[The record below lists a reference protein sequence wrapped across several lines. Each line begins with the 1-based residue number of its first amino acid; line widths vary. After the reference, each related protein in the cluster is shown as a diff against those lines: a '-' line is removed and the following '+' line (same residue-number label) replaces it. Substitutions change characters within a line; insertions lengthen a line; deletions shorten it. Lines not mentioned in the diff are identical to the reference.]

1 MVESVVPRDNVG
13 IVAGATLN
21 LVQVDAGLVV
31 VPTVLVGLA
40 VLVTSNLEV
49 DVATAIRIVQRE
61 AGQGRLIAELHRKG
75 GTIHLGAVHNG
86 SLGVDTEVVRN
97 GLFSRRGAV
106 VVGGNRQLVVAV
118 GKACVLAF
126 LQVDGPRLLPLFNPA
141 HPFFFRIDGR
151 LEVLEGGEGGNALA
165 RLIRVRGG
173 HLVNAAQR
181 ARARADRCGCTRDR
195 GTGDHVALSVRTTLA
210 FPPLEEGVVAEE
222 AAPVTVVDARGSSVG
237 VTLGNERIEDRRLG
251 PGSVEAQERNAQVGL
266 TVRTRGEAHE
276 TVQEGARRSVG
287 GDVLS
292 KLVAGLDINADRGFT
307 LGRNRHARAREGNA
321 DALAVPVSGVTGEE
335 TALNVLGQSLGRE
348 LVRSR
353 RVGHVV
359 QGDVEVPAV
368 GAVPQ
373 FRLGAGR
380 VGSTVH
386 GRVHG
391 RGRGTLKVR
400 QACTLLTR
408 GVVGT
413 ATLSG
418 IHNRDR
424 SSHDQVLD
432 NIHLLTIIQRREER
446 VVLNALK
453 HDGAGTGHLGRCHGR
468 TGHHL
473 VAAAGH
479 GGVDVAAGGGHLRLE
494 AHVRRHAPR
503 AEIGHLVVAVCPVP
517 RVLNGRDRDHR
528 SEGARLTQGRGIRVR
543 GVGQVLA
550 RLVAVAGLELVAA
563 SNVESDALLL
573 QLLVHAREQGVGI
586 AVHAGRAAEGHV
598 HGVRMQSSHVI
609 QGCEQRGVGDAA
621 TAAARNLR
629 NDDLSIGGDT
639 HDLITIG
646 CGDAGDVRAV
656 GTRRGGIV
664 VTVRVVVGEGE
675 LLGHVGAAL
684 AHLLCQRCALGT
696 VDRGSSVQG
705 SRECG
710 VVHFHARVDDGDDLA
725 FALLS
730 NLVSVHH
737 DLRAQ
742 VIGVLRT

>member
-1 MVESVVPRDNVG
+1 MVESVVPRDNIG

-86 SLGVDTEVVRN
+86 GLGVDTEVVRN
-97 GLFSRRGAV
+97 GLFSRRGAI

-173 HLVNAAQR
+173 HLVNTAQR
-181 ARARADRCGCTRDR
+181 ARARADRCGRTRDR
-195 GTGDHVALSVRTTLA
+195 GTGDHVALGVGTTLA

-237 VTLGNERIEDRRLG
+237 IALGNERVEDRRLG
-251 PGSVEAQERNAQVGL
+251 PGSVEAQERHAQVGL

-276 TVQEGARRSVG
+276 AVEEGARRCVG
-287 GDVLS
+287 GDVLG
-292 KLVAGLDINADRGFT
+292 KLVAGLDINADSGFT
-307 LGRNRHARAREGNA
+307 LGRNRHARAREGDA

-335 TALNVLGQSLGRE
+335 SALNVLGQSLGRE

-353 RVGHVV
+353 SVGHVV

-368 GAVPQ
+368 GAVTQ
-373 FRLGAGR
+373 VRLGTGGVGR
-380 VGSTVH
+380 AVH

-391 RGRGTLKVR
+391 RVCGSLKVS
-400 QACTLLTR
+400 QACALLTR

-432 NIHLLTIIQRREER
+432 NIHLLTVIQRREER

-453 HDGAGTGHLGRCHGR
+453 YDGAGTGHLGRCHGR

-479 GGVDVAAGGGHLRLE
+479 GGVDVATGGGHLRLE

-503 AEIGHLVVAVCPVP
+503 AEVRHLVGTATVP
-517 RVLNGRDRDHR
+517 RVFDGGHRHDGR
-528 SEGARLTQGRGIRVR
+528 EGGGFTQGRGVRVG

-550 RLVAVAGLELVAA
+550 RLVAISSRVFVAGGHVDDSA
-563 SNVESDALLL
+563 VVL
-573 QLLVHAREQGVGI
+573 QLLVHAREQGVGRT
-586 AVHAGRAAEGHV
+586 VHAGRAAEGQV
-598 HGVRMQSSHVI
+598 HDVRLNDRHVI
-609 QGCEQRGVGDAA
+609 QGSEQRGVGDAA

-629 NDDLSIGGDT
+629 NDDLSIGGNT
-639 HDLITIG
+639 HDLITVG
-646 CGDAGDVRAV
+646 CGDAGNVRAV
-656 GTRRGGIV
+656 GARRGGIV
-664 VTVRVVVGEGE
+664 VTVRIVVGEGE

-684 AHLLCQRCALGT
+684 AHLSRQSSALGT

-705 SRECG
+705 SRERG
-710 VVHFHARVDDGDDLA
+710 VAHVHARVDDGDDLA
-725 FALLS
+725 SALLS

>member
-86 SLGVDTEVVRN
+86 GLGVDTEVVRN
-97 GLFSRRGAV
+97 GLFSRRGAI

-173 HLVNAAQR
+173 HLVNTAQR
-181 ARARADRCGCTRDR
+181 ARARADRCGRTRDR
-195 GTGDHVALSVRTTLA
+195 GTGDHVALGVGTTLA

-237 VTLGNERIEDRRLG
+237 IALGNERVEDRRLG
-251 PGSVEAQERNAQVGL
+251 PGSVEAQERHAQVGL

-276 TVQEGARRSVG
+276 TVQEGARRCVG
-287 GDVLS
+287 GDVLG
-292 KLVAGLDINADRGFT
+292 KLVAGLDINADSGFT
-307 LGRNRHARAREGNA
+307 LGRNRHARAREGDA
-321 DALAVPVSGVTGEE
+321 DALAVPVGGVTGEE
-335 TALNVLGQSLGRE
+335 SALNVLGQSLGRE

-353 RVGHVV
+353 SVGHVV

-368 GAVPQ
+368 GAVTQ
-373 FRLGAGR
+373 VRLGTGGVGR
-380 VGSTVH
+380 AVH

-391 RGRGTLKVR
+391 RVCGSLKVS
-400 QACTLLTR
+400 QACALLTR

-432 NIHLLTIIQRREER
+432 NIHLLTVIQRREER

-453 HDGAGTGHLGRCHGR
+453 YDGAGTGHLGRCHGR

-479 GGVDVAAGGGHLRLE
+479 GGVDVATGGGHLRLE

-503 AEIGHLVVAVCPVP
+503 AEVRHLVGTATVP
-517 RVLNGRDRDHR
+517 RVFDGGHRHDGR
-528 SEGARLTQGRGIRVR
+528 EGGGFTQGRGVRVG

-550 RLVAVAGLELVAA
+550 RLVAISSRVFVAGGHVDDSA
-563 SNVESDALLL
+563 VVL
-573 QLLVHAREQGVGI
+573 QLLVHAREQGVGRT
-586 AVHAGRAAEGHV
+586 VHAGRAAEGQVHDVRLNDRHV
-598 HGVRMQSSHVI
+598 V
-609 QGCEQRGVGDAA
+609 QGGEQRGVGDAA
-621 TAAARNLR
+621 AATRDLAD
-629 NDDLSIGGDT
+629 DDLSIGGNT
-639 HDLITIG
+639 RDLTTVG
-646 CGDAGDVRAV
+646 CGDAGNVRAV
-656 GTRRGGIV
+656 RT
-664 VTVRVVVGEGE
+664 
-675 LLGHVGAAL
+675 
-684 AHLLCQRCALGT
+684 
-696 VDRGSSVQG
+696 
-705 SRECG
+705 SR
-710 VVHFHARVDDGDDLA
+710 
-725 FALLS
+725 
-730 NLVSVHH
+730 
-737 DLRAQ
+737 
-742 VIGVLRT
+742 

>member
-86 SLGVDTEVVRN
+86 GLGVDTEVVRN
-97 GLFSRRGAV
+97 GLFSRRGAI

-173 HLVNAAQR
+173 HLVNTAQR
-181 ARARADRCGCTRDR
+181 ARARADRCGRTRDR
-195 GTGDHVALSVRTTLA
+195 GTGDHVALGVGTTLA

-237 VTLGNERIEDRRLG
+237 IALGNERVEDRRLG
-251 PGSVEAQERNAQVGL
+251 PGSVEAQERHAQVGL

-276 TVQEGARRSVG
+276 TVQEGARRCVG
-287 GDVLS
+287 GDVLG
-292 KLVAGLDINADRGFT
+292 KLVAGLDINADSCFT
-307 LGRNRHARAREGNA
+307 LGRNRHARAREGDA

-335 TALNVLGQSLGRE
+335 SALNVLGQSLGRE

-353 RVGHVV
+353 SVGHVV

-368 GAVPQ
+368 GAVTQ
-373 FRLGAGR
+373 VRLGTGGVGR
-380 VGSTVH
+380 AVH

-391 RGRGTLKVR
+391 RVCGSLKVS
-400 QACTLLTR
+400 QACALLTR

-432 NIHLLTIIQRREER
+432 NIHLLTVIQRREER

-453 HDGAGTGHLGRCHGR
+453 YDGAGTGHLGRCHGR

-479 GGVDVAAGGGHLRLE
+479 GGVDVATGGGHLRLE

-503 AEIGHLVVAVCPVP
+503 AEVRHLVGTATVP
-517 RVLNGRDRDHR
+517 RVFDGGHRHDGR
-528 SEGARLTQGRGIRVR
+528 EGGGFTQGRGVRVG

-550 RLVAVAGLELVAA
+550 RLVAISSRVFVAGGHVDDSA
-563 SNVESDALLL
+563 VVL
-573 QLLVHAREQGVGI
+573 QLLVHAREQGVGRT
-586 AVHAGRAAEGHV
+586 VHAGRAAEGQVHDVRLNDRHV
-598 HGVRMQSSHVI
+598 V
-609 QGCEQRGVGDAA
+609 QGGEQRGVGDAA
-621 TAAARNLR
+621 AATRDLAD
-629 NDDLSIGGDT
+629 DDLSIGGNT
-639 HDLITIG
+639 RDLTTVG
-646 CGDAGDVRAV
+646 CGDAGNVRAV
-656 GTRRGGIV
+656 RT
-664 VTVRVVVGEGE
+664 
-675 LLGHVGAAL
+675 
-684 AHLLCQRCALGT
+684 
-696 VDRGSSVQG
+696 
-705 SRECG
+705 SR
-710 VVHFHARVDDGDDLA
+710 
-725 FALLS
+725 
-730 NLVSVHH
+730 
-737 DLRAQ
+737 
-742 VIGVLRT
+742 

>member
-1 MVESVVPRDNVG
+1 M
-13 IVAGATLN
+13 
-21 LVQVDAGLVV
+21 
-31 VPTVLVGLA
+31 
-40 VLVTSNLEV
+40 

-86 SLGVDTEVVRN
+86 GLGVDTEVVRN
-97 GLFSRRGAV
+97 GLFSRRGAI

-173 HLVNAAQR
+173 HLVNTAQR
-181 ARARADRCGCTRDR
+181 ARARADRCGRTRDR
-195 GTGDHVALSVRTTLA
+195 GTGDHVALGVGTTLA

-237 VTLGNERIEDRRLG
+237 IALGNERVEDRRLG
-251 PGSVEAQERNAQVGL
+251 PGSVEAQERHAQVGL

-276 TVQEGARRSVG
+276 TVQEGARRCVG
-287 GDVLS
+287 GDVLG
-292 KLVAGLDINADRGFT
+292 KLVAGLDINADSGFT
-307 LGRNRHARAREGNA
+307 LGRNRHARAREGDA
-321 DALAVPVSGVTGEE
+321 DALAVPVGGVTGEE
-335 TALNVLGQSLGRE
+335 SALNVLGQSLGRE

-353 RVGHVV
+353 SVGHVV

-368 GAVPQ
+368 GAVTQ
-373 FRLGAGR
+373 VRLGTGGVGR
-380 VGSTVH
+380 AVH

-391 RGRGTLKVR
+391 RVCGSLKVS
-400 QACTLLTR
+400 QACALLTR

-432 NIHLLTIIQRREER
+432 NIHLLTVIQRREER

-453 HDGAGTGHLGRCHGR
+453 YDGAGTGHLGRCHGR

-479 GGVDVAAGGGHLRLE
+479 GGVDVATGGGHLRLE

-503 AEIGHLVVAVCPVP
+503 AEVRHLVGTATVP
-517 RVLNGRDRDHR
+517 RVFDGGHRHDGR
-528 SEGARLTQGRGIRVR
+528 EGGGFTQGRGVRVG

-550 RLVAVAGLELVAA
+550 RLVAISSRVFVAGGHVDDSA
-563 SNVESDALLL
+563 VVL
-573 QLLVHAREQGVGI
+573 QLLVHAREQGVGRT
-586 AVHAGRAAEGHV
+586 VHAGRAAEGQVHDVRLNDRHV
-598 HGVRMQSSHVI
+598 V
-609 QGCEQRGVGDAA
+609 QGGEQRGVGDAA
-621 TAAARNLR
+621 AATRDLAD
-629 NDDLSIGGDT
+629 DDLSIGGNT
-639 HDLITIG
+639 RDLTTVG
-646 CGDAGDVRAV
+646 CGDAGNVRAV
-656 GTRRGGIV
+656 RT
-664 VTVRVVVGEGE
+664 
-675 LLGHVGAAL
+675 
-684 AHLLCQRCALGT
+684 
-696 VDRGSSVQG
+696 
-705 SRECG
+705 SR
-710 VVHFHARVDDGDDLA
+710 
-725 FALLS
+725 
-730 NLVSVHH
+730 
-737 DLRAQ
+737 
-742 VIGVLRT
+742 

>member
-86 SLGVDTEVVRN
+86 GLGVDTEVVRN
-97 GLFSRRGAV
+97 GLFSRRGAI

-173 HLVNAAQR
+173 HLVNTAQR
-181 ARARADRCGCTRDR
+181 ARARADRCGRTRDR
-195 GTGDHVALSVRTTLA
+195 GTGDHVALGVGTTLA

-237 VTLGNERIEDRRLG
+237 IALGNERVEDRRLG
-251 PGSVEAQERNAQVGL
+251 PGSVEAQERHAQVGL

-276 TVQEGARRSVG
+276 TVQEGARRCVG
-287 GDVLS
+287 GDVLG
-292 KLVAGLDINADRGFT
+292 KLVAGLDINADSGFT
-307 LGRNRHARAREGNA
+307 LGRNRHARAREGDA

-335 TALNVLGQSLGRE
+335 SALNVLGQSLGRE

-353 RVGHVV
+353 SVGHVV

-368 GAVPQ
+368 GAVTQ
-373 FRLGAGR
+373 VRLGTGGVGR
-380 VGSTVH
+380 AVH

-391 RGRGTLKVR
+391 RVCGSLKVS
-400 QACTLLTR
+400 QACALLTR

-432 NIHLLTIIQRREER
+432 NIHLLTVIQRREER

-453 HDGAGTGHLGRCHGR
+453 YDGAGTGHLGRCHGR

-479 GGVDVAAGGGHLRLE
+479 GGVDVATGGGHLRLE

-503 AEIGHLVVAVCPVP
+503 AEVRHLVGTATVP
-517 RVLNGRDRDHR
+517 RVFDGGHRHDGR
-528 SEGARLTQGRGIRVR
+528 EGGGFTQGRGVRVG

-550 RLVAVAGLELVAA
+550 RLVAISSRVFVAGGHVDDSA
-563 SNVESDALLL
+563 VVL
-573 QLLVHAREQGVGI
+573 QLLVHAREQGVGRT
-586 AVHAGRAAEGHV
+586 VHAGRAAEGQVHDVRLNDRHV
-598 HGVRMQSSHVI
+598 V
-609 QGCEQRGVGDAA
+609 QGGEQRGVGDAA
-621 TAAARNLR
+621 TATRDLAD
-629 NDDLSIGGDT
+629 DDLSIGGNT
-639 HDLITIG
+639 RDLTTVG
-646 CGDAGDVRAV
+646 CGDAGNVRAV
-656 GTRRGGIV
+656 RT
-664 VTVRVVVGEGE
+664 
-675 LLGHVGAAL
+675 
-684 AHLLCQRCALGT
+684 
-696 VDRGSSVQG
+696 
-705 SRECG
+705 SR
-710 VVHFHARVDDGDDLA
+710 
-725 FALLS
+725 
-730 NLVSVHH
+730 
-737 DLRAQ
+737 
-742 VIGVLRT
+742 

>member
-86 SLGVDTEVVRN
+86 GLGVDTEVVRN
-97 GLFSRRGAV
+97 GLFSRRGAI

-173 HLVNAAQR
+173 HLVNTAQR
-181 ARARADRCGCTRDR
+181 ARARADRCGRTRDR
-195 GTGDHVALSVRTTLA
+195 GTGDHVALGVGTTLA

-237 VTLGNERIEDRRLG
+237 IALGNERVEDRRLG
-251 PGSVEAQERNAQVGL
+251 PGSVEAQERHAQVGL

-276 TVQEGARRSVG
+276 TVQEGARRCVG
-287 GDVLS
+287 GDVLG
-292 KLVAGLDINADRGFT
+292 KLVAGLDINADSGFT
-307 LGRNRHARAREGNA
+307 LGRNRHARAREGDA

-335 TALNVLGQSLGRE
+335 SALNVLGQSLGRE

-353 RVGHVV
+353 SVGHVV

-368 GAVPQ
+368 GAVTQ
-373 FRLGAGR
+373 VRLGTGGVGR
-380 VGSTVH
+380 AVH

-391 RGRGTLKVR
+391 RVCGSLKVS
-400 QACTLLTR
+400 QACALLTR

-432 NIHLLTIIQRREER
+432 NIHLLTVIQRREER

-453 HDGAGTGHLGRCHGR
+453 YDGAGTGHLGRCHGR

-479 GGVDVAAGGGHLRLE
+479 GGVDVATGGGHLRLE

-503 AEIGHLVVAVCPVP
+503 AEVRHLVGTATVP
-517 RVLNGRDRDHR
+517 RVFDGGHRHDGR
-528 SEGARLTQGRGIRVR
+528 EGGGFTQGRGVRVG

-550 RLVAVAGLELVAA
+550 RLVAISSRVFVAGGHVDDSA
-563 SNVESDALLL
+563 VVL
-573 QLLVHAREQGVGI
+573 QLLVHAREQGVGRT
-586 AVHAGRAAEGHV
+586 VHAGRAAEGHV
-598 HGVRMQSSHVI
+598 HDVRLNDRHVV
-609 QGCEQRGVGDAA
+609 QGGEQRGVGDAA
-621 TAAARNLR
+621 AATRDLAD
-629 NDDLSIGGDT
+629 DDLSIGGNT
-639 HDLITIG
+639 HDLITVG
-646 CGDAGDVRAV
+646 CGDAGNVRAV
-656 GTRRGGIV
+656 RT
-664 VTVRVVVGEGE
+664 
-675 LLGHVGAAL
+675 
-684 AHLLCQRCALGT
+684 
-696 VDRGSSVQG
+696 
-705 SRECG
+705 SR
-710 VVHFHARVDDGDDLA
+710 
-725 FALLS
+725 
-730 NLVSVHH
+730 
-737 DLRAQ
+737 
-742 VIGVLRT
+742 

>member
-86 SLGVDTEVVRN
+86 GLGVDTEVVRN
-97 GLFSRRGAV
+97 GLFSRRGAI

-173 HLVNAAQR
+173 HLVNTAQR
-181 ARARADRCGCTRDR
+181 ARARADRCGRTRDR
-195 GTGDHVALSVRTTLA
+195 GTGDHVALGVGTTLA

-237 VTLGNERIEDRRLG
+237 IALGNERVEDRRLG
-251 PGSVEAQERNAQVGL
+251 PGSVEAQERHAQVGL

-276 TVQEGARRSVG
+276 TVQEGARRCVG
-287 GDVLS
+287 GDVLG
-292 KLVAGLDINADRGFT
+292 KLVAGLDINADSGFT
-307 LGRNRHARAREGNA
+307 LGRNRHARAREGDA

-335 TALNVLGQSLGRE
+335 SALNVLGQSLGRE

-353 RVGHVV
+353 SVGHVV

-368 GAVPQ
+368 GAVTQ
-373 FRLGAGR
+373 VRLGTGGVGR
-380 VGSTVH
+380 AVH

-391 RGRGTLKVR
+391 RVCGSLKVS
-400 QACTLLTR
+400 QACALLTR

-432 NIHLLTIIQRREER
+432 NIHLLTVIQRREER

-453 HDGAGTGHLGRCHGR
+453 YDGAGTGHLGRCHGR

-479 GGVDVAAGGGHLRLE
+479 GGVDVATGGGHLRLE

-503 AEIGHLVVAVCPVP
+503 AEVRHLVGTATVP
-517 RVLNGRDRDHR
+517 RVFDGGHRHDGR
-528 SEGARLTQGRGIRVR
+528 EGGGFTQGRGVRVG

-550 RLVAVAGLELVAA
+550 RLVAISSRVFVAGGHVDDSA
-563 SNVESDALLL
+563 VVL
-573 QLLVHAREQGVGI
+573 QLLVHAREQGVGRT
-586 AVHAGRAAEGHV
+586 VHAGRAAEGQV
-598 HGVRMQSSHVI
+598 HDVRLNDRHVI
-609 QGCEQRGVGDAA
+609 QGGEQRGVGDAA
-621 TAAARNLR
+621 AATRDLAD
-629 NDDLSIGGDT
+629 DDLSIGGNT
-639 HDLITIG
+639 RDLTTVG
-646 CGDAGDVRAV
+646 CGDAGNVRAV
-656 GTRRGGIV
+656 RT
-664 VTVRVVVGEGE
+664 
-675 LLGHVGAAL
+675 
-684 AHLLCQRCALGT
+684 
-696 VDRGSSVQG
+696 
-705 SRECG
+705 SR
-710 VVHFHARVDDGDDLA
+710 
-725 FALLS
+725 
-730 NLVSVHH
+730 
-737 DLRAQ
+737 
-742 VIGVLRT
+742 

>member
-86 SLGVDTEVVRN
+86 GLGVDTEVVRN
-97 GLFSRRGAV
+97 GLFSRRGAI

-173 HLVNAAQR
+173 HLVNTAQR
-181 ARARADRCGCTRDR
+181 ARARADRCGRTRDR
-195 GTGDHVALSVRTTLA
+195 GTGDHVALGVGTTLA

-237 VTLGNERIEDRRLG
+237 IALGNERVEDRRLG
-251 PGSVEAQERNAQVGL
+251 PGSVEAQERHAQVGL

-276 TVQEGARRSVG
+276 TVQEGARRCVG
-287 GDVLS
+287 GDVLG
-292 KLVAGLDINADRGFT
+292 KLVAGLDINADSGFT
-307 LGRNRHARAREGNA
+307 LGRNRHARAREGDA

-335 TALNVLGQSLGRE
+335 SALNVLGQSLGRE

-353 RVGHVV
+353 SVGHVV

-368 GAVPQ
+368 GAVTQ
-373 FRLGAGR
+373 VRLGTGGVGR
-380 VGSTVH
+380 AVH

-391 RGRGTLKVR
+391 RVCGSLKVS
-400 QACTLLTR
+400 QACALLTR

-432 NIHLLTIIQRREER
+432 NIHLLTVIQRREER

-453 HDGAGTGHLGRCHGR
+453 YDGAGTGHLGRCHGR

-479 GGVDVAAGGGHLRLE
+479 GGVDVATGGGHLRLE

-503 AEIGHLVVAVCPVP
+503 AEVRHLVGTATVP
-517 RVLNGRDRDHR
+517 RVFDGGHRHDGR
-528 SEGARLTQGRGIRVR
+528 EGGGFTQGRGVRVG

-550 RLVAVAGLELVAA
+550 RLVAISSRVFVAGGHVDDSA
-563 SNVESDALLL
+563 VVL
-573 QLLVHAREQGVGI
+573 QLLVHAREQGVGRT
-586 AVHAGRAAEGHV
+586 VHAGRAAEGQVHDVRLNDRHV
-598 HGVRMQSSHVI
+598 V
-609 QGCEQRGVGDAA
+609 QGGEQRGVGDAA
-621 TAAARNLR
+621 AATRDLAD
-629 NDDLSIGGDT
+629 DDLSIGGNT
-639 HDLITIG
+639 RDLTTVG
-646 CGDAGDVRAV
+646 CGDAGNVRAV
-656 GTRRGGIV
+656 RT
-664 VTVRVVVGEGE
+664 
-675 LLGHVGAAL
+675 
-684 AHLLCQRCALGT
+684 
-696 VDRGSSVQG
+696 
-705 SRECG
+705 SR
-710 VVHFHARVDDGDDLA
+710 
-725 FALLS
+725 
-730 NLVSVHH
+730 
-737 DLRAQ
+737 
-742 VIGVLRT
+742 

>member
-1 MVESVVPRDNVG
+1 MVESVVPRDNIG

-86 SLGVDTEVVRN
+86 GLGVDTEVVRN
-97 GLFSRRGAV
+97 GLFSRRGAI

-173 HLVNAAQR
+173 HLVNTAQR
-181 ARARADRCGCTRDR
+181 ARARADRCGRTRDR
-195 GTGDHVALSVRTTLA
+195 GTGDHVALGVGTTLA

-237 VTLGNERIEDRRLG
+237 IALGNERVEDRRLG
-251 PGSVEAQERNAQVGL
+251 PGSVEAQERHAQVGL

-276 TVQEGARRSVG
+276 AVKEGARRCVG
-287 GDVLS
+287 GDVLG
-292 KLVAGLDINADRGFT
+292 KLVAGLDINADSGFT
-307 LGRNRHARAREGNA
+307 LGRNRHARAREGDA

-335 TALNVLGQSLGRE
+335 SALNVLGQSLGRE

-353 RVGHVV
+353 SVGHVV

-368 GAVPQ
+368 GAVTQ
-373 FRLGAGR
+373 VRLGTGGVGR
-380 VGSTVH
+380 AVH

-391 RGRGTLKVR
+391 RVCGSLKVS
-400 QACTLLTR
+400 QACALLTR

-432 NIHLLTIIQRREER
+432 DVGLLARAHRGEER

-453 HDGAGTGHLGRCHGR
+453 HDGADAGDLRGRHR
-468 TGHHL
+468 RARLVL

-479 GGVDVAAGGGHLRLE
+479 GGVDVATGGGHLRLE

-503 AEIGHLVVAVCPVP
+503 AEVRHLVGTATVP
-517 RVLNGRDRDHR
+517 RVFDGGHRHDGR
-528 SEGARLTQGRGIRVR
+528 EGGGFTQGRGVRVG

-550 RLVAVAGLELVAA
+550 RLVAISSRVFVAGGHVDDSA
-563 SNVESDALLL
+563 VVL
-573 QLLVHAREQGVGI
+573 QLLVHAREQGVGRT
-586 AVHAGRAAEGHV
+586 VHAGRAAEGHV
-598 HGVRMQSSHVI
+598 HDVRLNVRHVI
-609 QGCEQRGVGDAA
+609 QGSEQRGVGDAA

-629 NDDLSIGGDT
+629 NDDLSIGGNT
-639 HDLITIG
+639 HDLITVG
-646 CGDAGDVRAV
+646 CGDAGNVRAV
-656 GTRRGGIV
+656 GARRGGIV
-664 VTVRVVVGEGE
+664 VTVRIVVGEGE

-684 AHLLCQRCALGT
+684 AHLLRQSSALGT

-705 SRECG
+705 SRERG
-710 VVHFHARVDDGDDLA
+710 VAHVHARVDDGDDLA
-725 FALLS
+725 SALLS

>member
-86 SLGVDTEVVRN
+86 GLGVDTEVVRN
-97 GLFSRRGAV
+97 GLFSRRGAI

-173 HLVNAAQR
+173 HLVNTAQR
-181 ARARADRCGCTRDR
+181 ARARADRCGRTRDR
-195 GTGDHVALSVRTTLA
+195 GTGDHVALGVGTTLA

-237 VTLGNERIEDRRLG
+237 IALGNERVEDRRLG
-251 PGSVEAQERNAQVGL
+251 PGSVEAQERHAQVGL

-276 TVQEGARRSVG
+276 TVQEGARRCVG
-287 GDVLS
+287 GDVLG
-292 KLVAGLDINADRGFT
+292 KLVAGLDINADSGFT
-307 LGRNRHARAREGNA
+307 LGRNRHARAREGDA

-335 TALNVLGQSLGRE
+335 SALNVLGQSLGRE

-353 RVGHVV
+353 SVGHVV

-368 GAVPQ
+368 GAVTQ
-373 FRLGAGR
+373 VRLGTGGVGR
-380 VGSTVH
+380 AVH

-391 RGRGTLKVR
+391 RGRGRLNVHE
-400 QACTLLTR
+400 ACALLTR

-432 NIHLLTIIQRREER
+432 NIHLLTVIQRREER

-453 HDGAGTGHLGRCHGR
+453 HDGADAGDLRGRHR
-468 TGHHL
+468 RARLVL

-479 GGVDVAAGGGHLRLE
+479 GGVDVATGGGHLRLE

-503 AEIGHLVVAVCPVP
+503 AEVRHLVGTATVP
-517 RVLNGRDRDHR
+517 RVFDGGHRHDGR
-528 SEGARLTQGRGIRVR
+528 EGGGFTQGRGVRVG

-550 RLVAVAGLELVAA
+550 RLVAISSRVFVAGGHVDDSA
-563 SNVESDALLL
+563 VVL
-573 QLLVHAREQGVGI
+573 QLLVHAREQGVGRT
-586 AVHAGRAAEGHV
+586 VHAGRAAEGQV
-598 HGVRMQSSHVI
+598 HDVRLNDRHVI
-609 QGCEQRGVGDAA
+609 QGSEQRGVGDAA
-621 TAAARNLR
+621 AATRNLAD
-629 NDDLSIGGDT
+629 DDLSIGGNT
-639 HDLITIG
+639 RDLTTVG
-646 CGDAGDVRAV
+646 CGDAGNVRAV
-656 GTRRGGIV
+656 RT
-664 VTVRVVVGEGE
+664 
-675 LLGHVGAAL
+675 
-684 AHLLCQRCALGT
+684 
-696 VDRGSSVQG
+696 
-705 SRECG
+705 SR
-710 VVHFHARVDDGDDLA
+710 
-725 FALLS
+725 
-730 NLVSVHH
+730 
-737 DLRAQ
+737 
-742 VIGVLRT
+742 

>member
-1 MVESVVPRDNVG
+1 MVFLNPGHPPLVG
-13 IVAGATLN
+13 VIHRLPVLRGGEGSDAL
-21 LVQVDAGLVV
+21 AGLVR
-31 VPTVLVGLA
+31 VG
-40 VLVTSNLEV
+40 
-49 DVATAIRIVQRE
+49 R
-61 AGQGRLIAELHRKG
+61 GHR
-75 GTIHLGAVHNG
+75 
-86 SLGVDTEVVRN
+86 
-97 GLFSRRGAV
+97 
-106 VVGGNRQLVVAV
+106 
-118 GKACVLAF
+118 
-126 LQVDGPRLLPLFNPA
+126 VDGP
-141 HPFFFRIDGR
+141 
-151 LEVLEGGEGGNALA
+151 
-165 RLIRVRGG
+165 
-173 HLVNAAQR
+173 QR
-181 ARARADRCGCTRDR
+181 ARARSDGRGRARGR
-195 GTGDHVALSVRTTLA
+195 GTGDHVAVGVGTTLA
-210 FPPLEEGVVAEE
+210 LAALDEGVVAEE
-222 AAPVTVVDARGSSVG
+222 AAVLAVVDGRGSSVA
-237 VTLGNERIEDRRLG
+237 VTLGEHLIEDRRRA
-251 PGSVEAQERNAQVGL
+251 PGSVEAQVGHGH
-266 TVRTRGEAHE
+266 VGMAIRASREAHE
-276 TVQEGARRSVG
+276 AVQEGARGGVRAHPLGELAAG
-287 GDVLS
+287 GDVDTNG
-292 KLVAGLDINADRGFT
+292 GLA
-307 LGRNRHARAREGNA
+307 LGGDGHAVVGEGDA
-321 DALAVPVSGVTGEE
+321 DALAVPVGGAAGEE
-335 TALNVLGQSLGRE
+335 AARDVFRQGLSGEIVGR
-348 LVRSR
+348 R
-353 RVGHVV
+353 RAGHVV
-359 QGDVEVPAV
+359 QGDVEVPAL
-368 GAVPQ
+368 GAVTE

-391 RGRGTLKVR
+391 RVCGTLKVR

-528 SEGARLTQGRGIRVR
+528 GEGARLAQGRGVRVR

-550 RLVAVAGLELVAA
+550 RLVAVAGLELVAS

-598 HGVRMQSSHVI
+598 HGVRMQSSHII

-664 VTVRVVVGEGE
+664 VTVRIVVGEGE

>member
-1 MVESVVPRDNVG
+1 M
-13 IVAGATLN
+13 
-21 LVQVDAGLVV
+21 
-31 VPTVLVGLA
+31 
-40 VLVTSNLEV
+40 

-86 SLGVDTEVVRN
+86 GLGVDTEVVRN
-97 GLFSRRGAV
+97 GLFSRRGAI

-173 HLVNAAQR
+173 HLVNTAQR
-181 ARARADRCGCTRDR
+181 ARARADRCGRTRDR
-195 GTGDHVALSVRTTLA
+195 GTGDHVALGVGTTLA

-237 VTLGNERIEDRRLG
+237 IALGNERVEDRRLG
-251 PGSVEAQERNAQVGL
+251 PGSVEAQERHAQVGL

-276 TVQEGARRSVG
+276 TVQEGARRCVG
-287 GDVLS
+287 GDVLG
-292 KLVAGLDINADRGFT
+292 KLVAGLDINADSGFT
-307 LGRNRHARAREGNA
+307 LGRNRHARAREGDA

-335 TALNVLGQSLGRE
+335 SALNVLGQSLGRE

-353 RVGHVV
+353 SVGHVV

-368 GAVPQ
+368 GAVTQ
-373 FRLGAGR
+373 VRLGTGGVGR
-380 VGSTVH
+380 AVH

-391 RGRGTLKVR
+391 RVCGSLKVS
-400 QACTLLTR
+400 QACALLTR

-432 NIHLLTIIQRREER
+432 NIHLLTVIQRREER

-453 HDGAGTGHLGRCHGR
+453 YDGAGTGHLGRCHGR

-479 GGVDVAAGGGHLRLE
+479 GGVDVATGGGHLRLE

-503 AEIGHLVVAVCPVP
+503 AEVRHLVGTATVP
-517 RVLNGRDRDHR
+517 RVFDGGHRHDGR
-528 SEGARLTQGRGIRVR
+528 EGGGFTQGRGVRVG

-550 RLVAVAGLELVAA
+550 RLVAISSRVFVAGGHVDDSA
-563 SNVESDALLL
+563 VVL
-573 QLLVHAREQGVGI
+573 QLLVHAREQGVGRT
-586 AVHAGRAAEGHV
+586 VHAGRAAEGQVHDVRLNDRHV
-598 HGVRMQSSHVI
+598 V
-609 QGCEQRGVGDAA
+609 QGGEQRGVGDAA
-621 TAAARNLR
+621 AATRDLAD
-629 NDDLSIGGDT
+629 DDLSIGGNT
-639 HDLITIG
+639 RDLTTVG
-646 CGDAGDVRAV
+646 CGDAGNVRAV
-656 GTRRGGIV
+656 RT
-664 VTVRVVVGEGE
+664 
-675 LLGHVGAAL
+675 
-684 AHLLCQRCALGT
+684 
-696 VDRGSSVQG
+696 
-705 SRECG
+705 SR
-710 VVHFHARVDDGDDLA
+710 
-725 FALLS
+725 
-730 NLVSVHH
+730 
-737 DLRAQ
+737 
-742 VIGVLRT
+742 

>member
-1 MVESVVPRDNVG
+1 M
-13 IVAGATLN
+13 
-21 LVQVDAGLVV
+21 
-31 VPTVLVGLA
+31 
-40 VLVTSNLEV
+40 

-86 SLGVDTEVVRN
+86 GLGVDTEVVRN
-97 GLFSRRGAV
+97 GLFSRRGAI

-173 HLVNAAQR
+173 HLVNTAQR
-181 ARARADRCGCTRDR
+181 ARARADRCGRTRDR
-195 GTGDHVALSVRTTLA
+195 GTGDHVALGVGTTLA

-237 VTLGNERIEDRRLG
+237 IALGNERVEDRRLG
-251 PGSVEAQERNAQVGL
+251 PGSVEAQERHAQVGL

-276 TVQEGARRSVG
+276 TVQEGARRCVG
-287 GDVLS
+287 GDVLG
-292 KLVAGLDINADRGFT
+292 KLVAGLDINADSGFT
-307 LGRNRHARAREGNA
+307 LGRNRHARAREGDA

-335 TALNVLGQSLGRE
+335 SALNVLGQSLGRE

-353 RVGHVV
+353 SVGHVV

-368 GAVPQ
+368 GAVTQ
-373 FRLGAGR
+373 VRLGTGGVGR
-380 VGSTVH
+380 AVH

-391 RGRGTLKVR
+391 RVCGSLKVS
-400 QACTLLTR
+400 QACALLTR

-432 NIHLLTIIQRREER
+432 NIHLLTVIQRREER

-453 HDGAGTGHLGRCHGR
+453 YDGAGTGHLGRCHGR

-479 GGVDVAAGGGHLRLE
+479 GGVDVATGGGHLRLE

-503 AEIGHLVVAVCPVP
+503 AEVRHLVGTATVP
-517 RVLNGRDRDHR
+517 RVFDGGHRHDGR
-528 SEGARLTQGRGIRVR
+528 EGGGFTQGRGVRVG

-550 RLVAVAGLELVAA
+550 RLVAISSRVFVAGGHVDDSA
-563 SNVESDALLL
+563 VVL
-573 QLLVHAREQGVGI
+573 QLLVHAREQGVGRT
-586 AVHAGRAAEGHV
+586 VHAGRAAEGHV
-598 HGVRMQSSHVI
+598 HDVRLNVRHVI
-609 QGCEQRGVGDAA
+609 QGSEQRGVGDAA

-629 NDDLSIGGDT
+629 NDDLSIGGNT
-639 HDLITIG
+639 HDLITVG
-646 CGDAGDVRAV
+646 CGDAGNVRAV

-664 VTVRVVVGEGE
+664 VTVRIVVGEGE

-684 AHLLCQRCALGT
+684 AHLSRQSSALGT

>member
-1 MVESVVPRDNVG
+1 M
-13 IVAGATLN
+13 
-21 LVQVDAGLVV
+21 
-31 VPTVLVGLA
+31 
-40 VLVTSNLEV
+40 

-86 SLGVDTEVVRN
+86 GLGVDTEVVRN
-97 GLFSRRGAV
+97 GLFSRRGAI

-173 HLVNAAQR
+173 HLVNTAQR
-181 ARARADRCGCTRDR
+181 ARARADRCGRTRDR
-195 GTGDHVALSVRTTLA
+195 GTGDHVALGVGTTLA

-237 VTLGNERIEDRRLG
+237 IALGNERVEDRRLG
-251 PGSVEAQERNAQVGL
+251 PGSVEAQERHAQVGL

-276 TVQEGARRSVG
+276 TVQEGARRCVG
-287 GDVLS
+287 GDVLG
-292 KLVAGLDINADRGFT
+292 KLVAGLDINADSGFT
-307 LGRNRHARAREGNA
+307 LGRNRHARAREGDA

-335 TALNVLGQSLGRE
+335 SALNVLGQSLGRE

-353 RVGHVV
+353 SVGHVV

-368 GAVPQ
+368 GAVTQ
-373 FRLGAGR
+373 VRLGTGGVGR
-380 VGSTVH
+380 AVH

-391 RGRGTLKVR
+391 RVCGSLKVS
-400 QACTLLTR
+400 QACALLTR

-432 NIHLLTIIQRREER
+432 NIHLLTVIQRREER

-453 HDGAGTGHLGRCHGR
+453 YDGAGTGHLGRCHGR

-479 GGVDVAAGGGHLRLE
+479 GGVDVATGGGHLRLE

-503 AEIGHLVVAVCPVP
+503 AEVRHLVGTATVP
-517 RVLNGRDRDHR
+517 RVFDGGHRHDGR
-528 SEGARLTQGRGIRVR
+528 EGGGFTQGRGVRVG

-550 RLVAVAGLELVAA
+550 RLVAISSRVFVAGGHVDDSA
-563 SNVESDALLL
+563 VVL
-573 QLLVHAREQGVGI
+573 QLLVHAREQGVGRT
-586 AVHAGRAAEGHV
+586 VHAGRAAEGHV
-598 HGVRMQSSHVI
+598 HDVRLNVRHVI
-609 QGCEQRGVGDAA
+609 QGSEQRGVGDAA

-629 NDDLSIGGDT
+629 NDDLSIGGNT
-639 HDLITIG
+639 HDLITVG
-646 CGDAGDVRAV
+646 CGDAGNVRAV

-664 VTVRVVVGEGE
+664 VTVRIVVGEGE

-684 AHLLCQRCALGT
+684 AHLLRQSSALGT

>member
-86 SLGVDTEVVRN
+86 GLGVDTEVVRN
-97 GLFSRRGAV
+97 GLFSRRGAI

-173 HLVNAAQR
+173 HLVNTAQR
-181 ARARADRCGCTRDR
+181 ARARADRCGRTRDR
-195 GTGDHVALSVRTTLA
+195 GTGDHVALGVGTTLA

-237 VTLGNERIEDRRLG
+237 IALGNERVEDRRLG
-251 PGSVEAQERNAQVGL
+251 PGSVEAQERHAQVGL

-276 TVQEGARRSVG
+276 TVQEGARRCVG
-287 GDVLS
+287 GDVLG
-292 KLVAGLDINADRGFT
+292 KLVAGLDINADSGFT
-307 LGRNRHARAREGNA
+307 LGRNRHARAREGDA

-335 TALNVLGQSLGRE
+335 SALNVLGQSLGRE

-353 RVGHVV
+353 SVGHVV

-368 GAVPQ
+368 GAVTQ
-373 FRLGAGR
+373 VRLGTGGVGR
-380 VGSTVH
+380 AVH

-391 RGRGTLKVR
+391 RVCGSLKVS
-400 QACTLLTR
+400 QACALLTR

-432 NIHLLTIIQRREER
+432 NIHLLTVIQRREER

-453 HDGAGTGHLGRCHGR
+453 HDGADAGDLRGRHR
-468 TGHHL
+468 RARLVL

-479 GGVDVAAGGGHLRLE
+479 GGVDVATGGGHLRLE

-503 AEIGHLVVAVCPVP
+503 AEVRHLVGTATVP
-517 RVLNGRDRDHR
+517 RVFDGGHRHDGR
-528 SEGARLTQGRGIRVR
+528 EGGGFTQGRGVRVG

-550 RLVAVAGLELVAA
+550 RLVAISSRVFVAGGHVDDSA
-563 SNVESDALLL
+563 VVL
-573 QLLVHAREQGVGI
+573 QLLVHAREQGVGRT
-586 AVHAGRAAEGHV
+586 VHAGRAAEGQV
-598 HGVRMQSSHVI
+598 HDVRLNDRHVI
-609 QGCEQRGVGDAA
+609 QGSEQRGVGDAA
-621 TAAARNLR
+621 AATRNLAD
-629 NDDLSIGGDT
+629 DDLSIGGNT
-639 HDLITIG
+639 RDLTTVG
-646 CGDAGDVRAV
+646 CGDAGNVRAV
-656 GTRRGGIV
+656 RT
-664 VTVRVVVGEGE
+664 
-675 LLGHVGAAL
+675 
-684 AHLLCQRCALGT
+684 
-696 VDRGSSVQG
+696 
-705 SRECG
+705 SR
-710 VVHFHARVDDGDDLA
+710 
-725 FALLS
+725 
-730 NLVSVHH
+730 
-737 DLRAQ
+737 
-742 VIGVLRT
+742 

>member
-13 IVAGATLN
+13 IVADATLN

-86 SLGVDTEVVRN
+86 GLGVDTEVVRN
-97 GLFSRRGAV
+97 GLFSRRGAI

-173 HLVNAAQR
+173 HLVNTAQR
-181 ARARADRCGCTRDR
+181 ARARADRCGRTRDR
-195 GTGDHVALSVRTTLA
+195 GTGDHVALGVGTTLA

-237 VTLGNERIEDRRLG
+237 IALGNERVEDRRLG
-251 PGSVEAQERNAQVGL
+251 PGSVEAQERHAQVGL

-276 TVQEGARRSVG
+276 TVQEGARRCVG
-287 GDVLS
+287 GDVLG
-292 KLVAGLDINADRGFT
+292 KLVAGLDINADSGFT
-307 LGRNRHARAREGNA
+307 LGRNRHARAREGDA

-335 TALNVLGQSLGRE
+335 SALNVLGQSLGRE

-353 RVGHVV
+353 SVGHVV

-368 GAVPQ
+368 GAVTQ
-373 FRLGAGR
+373 VRLGTGGVGR
-380 VGSTVH
+380 AVH

-391 RGRGTLKVR
+391 RVCGSLKVS
-400 QACTLLTR
+400 QACALLTR

-432 NIHLLTIIQRREER
+432 NIHLLTVIQRREER

-453 HDGAGTGHLGRCHGR
+453 YDGAGTGHLGRCHGR

-479 GGVDVAAGGGHLRLE
+479 GGVDVATGGGHLRLE

-503 AEIGHLVVAVCPVP
+503 AEVRHLVGTATVP
-517 RVLNGRDRDHR
+517 RVFDGGHRHDGR
-528 SEGARLTQGRGIRVR
+528 EGGGFTQGRGVRVG

-550 RLVAVAGLELVAA
+550 RLVAISSRVFVAGGHVDDSA
-563 SNVESDALLL
+563 VVL
-573 QLLVHAREQGVGI
+573 QLLVHAREQGVGRT
-586 AVHAGRAAEGHV
+586 VHAGRAAEGQVHDVRLNDRHV
-598 HGVRMQSSHVI
+598 V
-609 QGCEQRGVGDAA
+609 QGGEQRGVGDAA
-621 TAAARNLR
+621 AATRDLAD
-629 NDDLSIGGDT
+629 DDLSIGGNT
-639 HDLITIG
+639 RDLTTVG
-646 CGDAGDVRAV
+646 CGDAGNVRAV
-656 GTRRGGIV
+656 RT
-664 VTVRVVVGEGE
+664 
-675 LLGHVGAAL
+675 
-684 AHLLCQRCALGT
+684 
-696 VDRGSSVQG
+696 
-705 SRECG
+705 SR
-710 VVHFHARVDDGDDLA
+710 
-725 FALLS
+725 
-730 NLVSVHH
+730 
-737 DLRAQ
+737 
-742 VIGVLRT
+742 

>member
-86 SLGVDTEVVRN
+86 GLGVDTEVVRN
-97 GLFSRRGAV
+97 GLFSRRGAI

-173 HLVNAAQR
+173 HLVNTAQR

-195 GTGDHVALSVRTTLA
+195 GTRDHVALGVGTTLA

-237 VTLGNERIEDRRLG
+237 IALGNERVEDRRLG
-251 PGSVEAQERNAQVGL
+251 PGSVEAQERHAQVGL
-266 TVRTRGEAHE
+266 TVRTRGEAHK
-276 TVQEGARRSVG
+276 TVQEGARGGVG
-287 GDVLS
+287 GDVLG
-292 KLVAGLDINADRGFT
+292 KLVAGLDINADSGFT
-307 LGRNRHARAREGNA
+307 LGRNRHARAREGDA
-321 DALAVPVSGVTGEE
+321 DALTVPVSGVTGEE
-335 TALNVLGQSLGRE
+335 SALNVLGQSLGRE

-353 RVGHVV
+353 SVGHVV

-368 GAVPQ
+368 GAVTQ
-373 FRLGAGR
+373 VRLGAGG

-391 RGRGTLKVR
+391 RVCGSLKVR
-400 QACTLLTR
+400 QACALLTR

-432 NIHLLTIIQRREER
+432 NIHLLTVIQRREER

-453 HDGAGTGHLGRCHGR
+453 YDGAGTGHLGRCHGR

-479 GGVDVAAGGGHLRLE
+479 GGVDVATGGGHLRLE

-503 AEIGHLVVAVCPVP
+503 AEVRHLVGTATVP
-517 RVLNGRDRDHR
+517 RVFDGGHRHDGR
-528 SEGARLTQGRGIRVR
+528 EGGGFAQGRRVRVR

-550 RLVAVAGLELVAA
+550 RLVAVAGLELVAS

-573 QLLVHAREQGVGI
+573 QLLVHAREQGVGRT
-586 AVHAGRAAEGHV
+586 VHAGRAAEGHV
-598 HGVRMQSSHVI
+598 HDVRLNVRHVI
-609 QGCEQRGVGDAA
+609 QGSEQRGVGDAA

-629 NDDLSIGGDT
+629 NDDLSIGGNT
-639 HDLITIG
+639 HDLITVG
-646 CGDAGDVRAV
+646 CGDAGNVRAV
-656 GTRRGGIV
+656 RTRRGGIV
-664 VTVRVVVGEGE
+664 VTVRIVVGEGE
-675 LLGHVGAAL
+675 LLVDVGAAL
-684 AHLLCQRCALGT
+684 AHLSRQSSALGT

>member
-86 SLGVDTEVVRN
+86 GLGVDTEVVRN
-97 GLFSRRGAV
+97 GLFSRRGAI

-173 HLVNAAQR
+173 HLVNTAQR
-181 ARARADRCGCTRDR
+181 ARARADRCGRTRDR
-195 GTGDHVALSVRTTLA
+195 GTGDHVALGVGTTLA

-237 VTLGNERIEDRRLG
+237 IALGNERVEDRRLG
-251 PGSVEAQERNAQVGL
+251 PGSVEAQERHAQVGL

-276 TVQEGARRSVG
+276 TVQEGARRCVG
-287 GDVLS
+287 GDVLG
-292 KLVAGLDINADRGFT
+292 KLVAGLDINADSGFT
-307 LGRNRHARAREGNA
+307 LGRNRHARAREGDA

-335 TALNVLGQSLGRE
+335 SALNVLGQSLGRE

-353 RVGHVV
+353 SVGHVV

-368 GAVPQ
+368 GAVTQ
-373 FRLGAGR
+373 VRLGTGGVGR
-380 VGSTVH
+380 AVH

-391 RGRGTLKVR
+391 RVCGSLKVS
-400 QACTLLTR
+400 QACALLTR

-432 NIHLLTIIQRREER
+432 NIHLLTVIQRREER

-453 HDGAGTGHLGRCHGR
+453 YDGAGTGHLGRCHGR

-479 GGVDVAAGGGHLRLE
+479 GGVDVATGGGHLRLE

-503 AEIGHLVVAVCPVP
+503 AEVRHLVGTATVP
-517 RVLNGRDRDHR
+517 RVFDGGHRHDGR
-528 SEGARLTQGRGIRVR
+528 EGGGFTQGRGVRVG

-550 RLVAVAGLELVAA
+550 RLVAISSRVFVAGGHVDDSA
-563 SNVESDALLL
+563 VVL
-573 QLLVHAREQGVGI
+573 QLLVHAREQGVGRT
-586 AVHAGRAAEGHV
+586 VHAGRAAEGHV
-598 HGVRMQSSHVI
+598 HDVRLNDRHVI
-609 QGCEQRGVGDAA
+609 QGGEQRGVGDAA
-621 TAAARNLR
+621 TAAARNLAD
-629 NDDLSIGGDT
+629 DDLSIGGNT
-639 HDLITIG
+639 RDLTTVG
-646 CGDAGDVRAV
+646 CGDAGNVRAV
-656 GTRRGGIV
+656 RT
-664 VTVRVVVGEGE
+664 
-675 LLGHVGAAL
+675 
-684 AHLLCQRCALGT
+684 
-696 VDRGSSVQG
+696 
-705 SRECG
+705 SR
-710 VVHFHARVDDGDDLA
+710 
-725 FALLS
+725 
-730 NLVSVHH
+730 
-737 DLRAQ
+737 
-742 VIGVLRT
+742 